1 VSRRPK
7 PSHVAVALAVL
18 VVCLSG
24 CQAVDDARDTAD
36 RTKDCATIVSKVTGI
51 DLNSNAS
58 AEDVQRAVAELER
71 TIDTLDNEDV
81 KAAGRALVRDAKA
94 FQQALSRADQADVNR
109 ALTKVTQS
117 AENLARTC
125 NVPIDQLT
133 GG

>member
-1 VSRRPK
+1 
-7 PSHVAVALAVL
+7 VAVVLAALAL
-18 VVCLSG
+18 CLSG
-24 CQAVDDARDTAD
+24 CGAVQDARDTAD

-51 DLNSNAS
+51 DLSPNAS
-58 AEDVQRAVAELER
+58 AEDVERAVAELER

-94 FQQALSRADQADVNR
+94 FQRALARADADDVTQ
-109 ALTKVTQS
+109 ALTKVRAS

-125 NVPIDQLT
+125 NVPVDQLT

>member
-1 VSRRPK
+1 MSRRPK
-7 PSHVAVALAVL
+7 LPPVAVVLAALAL
-18 VVCLSG
+18 CLSG
-24 CQAVDDARDTAD
+24 CGAVQDARDTAD

-51 DLNSNAS
+51 DLSPNAS
-58 AEDVQRAVAELER
+58 AEDVERAVAELER

-94 FQQALSRADQADVNR
+94 FQRALARADADDVTQ
-109 ALTKVTQS
+109 ALTKVRAS

-125 NVPIDQLT
+125 NVPVDQLT